1 MKNLLFLALLFF
13 SANLMSQNWQN
24 HFDEAVKKAAAE
36 HKNIILVF
44 SGSDW
49 CAPCI
54 KLDKNIWQSDVFMNY
69 SKEHW
74 ILYKADFPRKKSN
87 KLSEKLE
94 QKNTELAEKYNKNG
108 MFPLVLLLD
117 YEGHILGVTGF
128 QNVTPQEYIEII
140 KGFES

>member
-13 SANLMSQNWQN
+13 SSNLMSQNWQN
-24 HFDEAVKKAAAE
+24 HFDEAVKKASEE

-54 KLDKNIWQSDVFMNY
+54 KLDKSIWQSDVFKNY

-74 ILYKADFPRKKSN
+74 VLYKADFPRKKSN

-94 QKNTELAEKYNKNG
+94 QQNAELAEKYNENG
-108 MFPLVLLLD
+108 MFPLVLLID
-117 YEGHILGVTGF
+117 YEGNVLGVTGYK
-128 QNVTPQEYIEII
+128 NVTPQEYIAII